1 MKRNLLALSALAGV
15 VLLSIPAMADS
26 TGIVVSDPSQF
37 NSSQVTFSPGA
48 TVSSGTGALSVFT
61 AGNPVTINSFN
72 LDGGF
77 IPGTA
82 LFTTTQA
89 TAGGPITAI
98 LTLQSLT
105 STVTVTS
112 GLIVSA
118 IGVLTETGFAP
129 VTGVVTVATGSAGTT
144 TFAATAPEPSSIA
157 LMGTGLLGLAGL
169 IRRKLVA

>member
-1 MKRNLLALSALAGV
+1 MKKNLLALSALAGV

-26 TGIVVSDPSQF
+26 TGIVVSDPSSF

-48 TVSSGTGALSVFT
+48 TVSGSGTGALSVFT
-61 AGNPVTINSFN
+61 AGNPVTMFNFN

-77 IPGTA
+77 VPGTA
-82 LFTTTQA
+82 IFTTTES

-118 IGVLTETGFAP
+118 IGVLSETGFAP
-129 VTGVVTVATGSAGTT
+129 VTGVVTVATGPTGTT
-144 TFAATAPEPSSIA
+144 TFSAAPEPSSIA